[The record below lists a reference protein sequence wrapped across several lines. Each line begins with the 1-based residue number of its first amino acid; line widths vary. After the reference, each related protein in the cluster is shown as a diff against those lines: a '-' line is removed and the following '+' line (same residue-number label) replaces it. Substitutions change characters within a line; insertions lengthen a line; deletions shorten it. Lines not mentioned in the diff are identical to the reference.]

1 MQNCLS
7 YVVVFFLF
15 CFFLFSFFG
24 DVNNG
29 LFLHFSNENPDK
41 LIMYCEE
48 MN

>member
-1 MQNCLS
+1 M
-7 YVVVFFLF
+7 FFILF
-15 CFFLFSFFG
+15 FFFW

>member
-7 YVVVFFLF
+7 YVVFFVLF
-15 CFFLFSFFG
+15 CFVFFG